1 MRVIIP
7 IDDGR
12 KSLIDVA
19 EHPVVGHI
27 LDWVDGVDL
36 SEVVIVIA
44 DSNGE
49 EVKSYI
55 DTNYTGRFPIRYI
68 RQTEP
73 NGSGGAA
80 WLALRDISRSQ
91 SPVLIVSGDRIP
103 VGDGAVDF
111 KRQMSAAEK
120 PAFSTLGVM
129 RVKNPKDYGVVEL
142 DKRGWVSRLSEK
154 PDNPTTNLAMSGIF
168 YLKRADY
175 LFDALDTLIRYNVR
189 LKGEFHLT
197 GGLIHMFQ
205 FGESIQAQFVRTC
218 DYSRARKRENGKA
231 RKP

>member
-7 IDDGR
+7 IADGR
-12 KSLIDVA
+12 NSLIDVA
-19 EHPVVGHI
+19 GRPVVGHI
-27 LDWVDGVDL
+27 LDWVDGMDL
-36 SEVVIVIA
+36 SEVIIVTS
-44 DSNGE
+44 DFDD

-55 DTNYTGRFPIRYI
+55 DANYAERFPVRYI

-73 NGSGGAA
+73 NGSGGAV
-80 WLALRDISRSQ
+80 WLALRDIPRSH
-91 SPVLIVSGDRIP
+91 SPVLIVNGDRIP

-120 PAFSTLGVM
+120 PPFSTLGIMAVE
-129 RVKNPKDYGVVEL
+129 NPEDYGVVEL
-142 DKRGWVSRLSEK
+142 DKRGWVRRLSGK
-154 PDNPTTNLAMSGIF
+154 PDNPMTNLVMSGIF

-197 GGLIHMFQ
+197 GGLIYMFQ
-205 FGESIQAQFVRTC
+205 FGESIQTQFVRTC
-218 DYSRARKRENGKA
+218 DYDTYIARELRN
-231 RKP
+231 

>member
-7 IDDGR
+7 IADGQD
-12 KSLIDVA
+12 SLIDVGGRR
-19 EHPVVGHI
+19 VIGHI

-44 DSNGE
+44 GSDGE
-49 EVKSYI
+49 EVRSYL
-55 DTNYTGRFPIRYI
+55 DVNYAGRFPVRYI

-80 WLALRDISRSQ
+80 WLALRDIPRSQ
-91 SPVLIVSGDRIP
+91 SPVLIINGDRIP
-103 VGDGAVDF
+103 VGAGAVNF

-120 PAFSTLGVM
+120 LPFSTVGVM
-129 RVKNPKDYGVVEL
+129 VVENPEDYSVVEL
-142 DKRGWVSRLSEK
+142 DKRRWVSRLMEK
-154 PDNPTTNLAMSGIF
+154 PDNPQTNIVMSGIF
-168 YLKRADY
+168 YLKQADY

-197 GGLIHMFQ
+197 GGLIRMFQ
-205 FGESIQAQFVRTC
+205 FGESIQTQFVRTC
-218 DYSRARKRENGKA
+218 DYSTYIAR
-231 RKP
+231 